1 MLGTVVGSLRGW
13 GNPSSLCRWVGGGKL
28 RKGPKEREREA
39 RVKRESREEADM
51 LAGTEM
57 SPVAEASGDL
67 PMTAAGTQQQGPG
80 MQGLTLGGG
89 VWISLGAMGV
99 VERTLSWECHWN
111 GV

>member
-13 GNPSSLCRWVGGGKL
+13 WNPRSLWGGVGGTL

-39 RVKRESREEADM
+39 RVKRENREEADM
-51 LAGTEM
+51 LAGPEM

-80 MQGLTLGGG
+80 M
-89 VWISLGAMGV
+89 
-99 VERTLSWECHWN
+99 
-111 GV
+111 